1 MLVALSG
8 HTKLRT
14 LGILPTNQRACGNS
28 ASSFCYRSKV
38 RMATARKDYGDN
50 EHSILYAETNGCC
63 PLCSK
68 PVLFR
73 KPSSG
78 RLSKGYEVAHIY
90 PLNPTLAQAT
100 ALVGRAPPTNVN
112 ALENVVAL
120 CPTCH
125 TRYDTDFQ
133 LEEMDKLSGIK
144 NRFLAN
150 ARANAT
156 ISDYMIEDEVYAIL
170 DSITSLTGDDLDV
183 PPVSFD
189 ATTVDK
195 KLRTGMSP
203 LQRLEIK
210 TSAVNFYVRIRDQIR
225 MLEQN
230 DQVAIRIL
238 QNQINTYYLAM
249 QQQSPDN
256 KDAIFNFVAQWI
268 SARTGRPLLAAK
280 VLTSFFV
287 QNCEVFDAGP

>member
-1 MLVALSG
+1 
-8 HTKLRT
+8 
-14 LGILPTNQRACGNS
+14 
-28 ASSFCYRSKV
+28 
-38 RMATARKDYGDN
+38 MATARKDYGDN
-50 EHSILYAETNGCC
+50 EHSILFAEANGCC

-68 PVLFR
+68 PILFR
-73 KPSSG
+73 KPKSG

-90 PLNPTLAQAT
+90 PLNPTLFQAT
-100 ALVGRAPPTNVN
+100 ALVDRLPPANIN
-112 ALENVVAL
+112 ALENVIAL
-120 CPTCH
+120 CPGCH
-125 TRYDTDFQ
+125 TKYDTDFQ
-133 LEEMDKLSGIK
+133 LEEMDRLIEIK
-144 NRFLAN
+144 AQFLAS

-156 ISDYMIEDEVYAIL
+156 MSDYKIQEEVYAIL
-170 DSITSLTGDDLDV
+170 DSISSLTGNDLDI
-183 PPVSFD
+183 PPASFD

-210 TSAVNFYVRIRDQIR
+210 TYAVTFYVRIRDQIR

-230 DQVAIRIL
+230 DQVAVRLL
-238 QNQINTYYLAM
+238 QNQINSYYLAM

-268 SARTGRPLLAAK
+268 STRTRRPLLAAK

>member
-1 MLVALSG
+1 
-8 HTKLRT
+8 
-14 LGILPTNQRACGNS
+14 
-28 ASSFCYRSKV
+28 
-38 RMATARKDYGDN
+38 MATARRDHGDN

-63 PLCSK
+63 PLCLK
-68 PVLFR
+68 PILFR
-73 KPSSG
+73 KPKSG

-100 ALVGRAPPTNVN
+100 ALVGRSPPTDIN
-112 ALENVVAL
+112 ALENVIAL

-125 TRYDTDFQ
+125 TTYDTDFQ
-133 LEEMDKLSGIK
+133 IEEMDRLSGIK
-144 NRFLAN
+144 HRFLAN

-156 ISDYMIEDEVYAIL
+156 ISDHKIQEEVYAIL
-170 DSITSLTGDDLDV
+170 DSISSFTGSDLDI
-183 PPVSFD
+183 PPTSFD

-195 KLRTGMSP
+195 KLRTGISP
-203 LQRLEIK
+203 LQRHEIK
-210 TSAVNFYVRIRDQIR
+210 TYAVTFYVRIRDQIR

-268 SARTGRPLLAAK
+268 STRTRRPLLAAK